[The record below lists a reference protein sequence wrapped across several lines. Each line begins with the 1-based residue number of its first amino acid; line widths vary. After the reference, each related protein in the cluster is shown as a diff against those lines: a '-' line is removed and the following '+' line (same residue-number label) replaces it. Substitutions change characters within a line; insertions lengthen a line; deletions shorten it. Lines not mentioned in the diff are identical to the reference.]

1 MILEKINAVGLYL
14 VARLQEP
21 STYRGLILIV
31 SAGAWHKLDQA
42 SQGEVI
48 MQSGVIL
55 AGLVQALVPQS
66 VLYRPSK

>member
-1 MILEKINAVGLYL
+1 MNTLKRIGLFL
-14 VARLQEP
+14 LARLQEP
-21 STYRGLILIV
+21 STYRGLILII

-48 MQSGVIL
+48 MQYGIIL

-66 VLYRPSK
+66 MLYGPSKN

>member
-1 MILEKINAVGLYL
+1 MIREKLEAVGLFL
-14 VARLQEP
+14 LARLQEP

-48 MQSGVIL
+48 MQYGVIL
-55 AGLVQALVPQS
+55 AGLVQALVPQAT
-66 VLYRPSK
+66 LYNK